1 MSSGSGAGGGKHLLQ
16 VLGGGG
22 VGCASVAKTGG
33 GGVLTQS
40 PSKSGLGLTF
50 AAVRSIGVL
59 DQPPGELL
67 AARWKVYVMGV

>member
-1 MSSGSGAGGGKHLLQ
+1 M
-16 VLGGGG
+16 
-22 VGCASVAKTGG
+22 AKTGG